1 MKLPTWVVPVLLQ
14 LLSCAGLAAG
24 DKAPLT
30 LGFSLS
36 NPNPAACS
44 TPTQPHLKA
53 LSLELDFFV
62 NVADHQF
69 KVPIMPLHLLGKKS
83 WNVYNTVNIE
93 KVKRDEAA
101 AAALE
106 AAEEE
111 RMQDADAQ
119 RRMQILRGEE
129 PTPLAIEDAPQPS
142 NSNQDGAGAR
152 ESAPGYGYGR
162 ERKRRKKAGEN
173 DTDFE
178 MRMAAED
185 RDQVREIDKQLVLRK
200 PTEAPLVDQ
209 RGNISLF
216 PETIPSSS
224 KVAEKNPEAE
234 REAAR
239 KKKEYEDQ
247 YTMRFSN
254 AAGFKQGLEKPWY
267 ALSFEEKEAIIDAAS
282 EERRE
287 EKALRRTEKRED
299 RKEAKEKARFA
310 NNFDTKGKEDYGR
323 EIPQK
328 DVWGNEDPRRQERAL
343 KRMVDN
349 DPLAMMKAGARQV
362 RQVEKER
369 KALMEERERELKEL
383 ERAERRK
390 RKERRRERDE
400 LDGFSLDG
408 PNHQSEDSE
417 RRRKR
422 KRRHHEEDGSEDGES
437 IEFILDT
444 KEKRSSSSRH
454 GDRERESE
462 KDRERRHRHK
472 ESRRSSHREEDRH
485 RHRHRSRHHD

>member
-1 MKLPTWVVPVLLQ
+1 MGTQ
-14 LLSCAGLAAG
+14 A
-24 DKAPLT
+24 
-30 LGFSLS
+30 
-36 NPNPAACS
+36 
-44 TPTQPHLKA
+44 QPHLPA

-83 WNVYNTVNIE
+83 WNVYNTANIE

-119 RRMQILRGEE
+119 RRMQILRGEQ
-129 PTPLAIEDAPQPS
+129 PTPLAIEDAPRPS
-142 NSNQDGAGAR
+142 NSNQDLTGAR
-152 ESAPGYGYGR
+152 ESSSGYGYGR

-178 MRMAAED
+178 MRMIAED
-185 RDQVREIDKQLVLRK
+185 RDQGREIDKQLVLRK

-216 PETIPSSS
+216 PETVPSSS

-234 REAAR
+234 HEAAR

-254 AAGFKQGLEKPWY
+254 AAGFKQGLDKPWY
-267 ALSFEEKEAIIDAAS
+267 ALTHEEKEAIIDAANEQRK
-282 EERRE
+282 EERALRKAGERE
-287 EKALRRTEKRED
+287 E
-299 RKEAKEKARFA
+299 RKHAKDKARFE
-310 NNFDTKGKEDYGR
+310 NHFDTRGKEDLGV
-323 EIPQK
+323 EIPDK
-328 DVWGNEDPRRQERAL
+328 DVWGNEDPRRKERAL

-362 RQVEKER
+362 RMVEKER
-369 KALMEERERELKEL
+369 RALKEERERELKEL
-383 ERAERRK
+383 EDAERRR
-390 RKERRRERDE
+390 RKERRRDRDE
-400 LDGFSLDG
+400 LESFSLDG
-408 PNHQSEDSE
+408 PDPSMEDSE

-422 KRRHHEEDGSEDGES
+422 KRRHHDEDGSDGES
-437 IEFILDT
+437 IEFILDPRD
-444 KEKRSSSSRH
+444 KRSSSTRHESRT
-454 GDRERESE
+454 RESE

-472 ESRRSSHREEDRH
+472 ESRRNSHREEDRH

>member
-1 MKLPTWVVPVLLQ
+1 MKLPNWIVPVLLQ
-14 LLSCAGLAAG
+14 LLSCAGLTSAAG
-24 DKAPLT
+24 DKAVT

-36 NPNPAACS
+36 NTNPAAFS
-44 TPTQPHLKA
+44 TPTQPHLPA
-53 LSLELDFFV
+53 VSLELDFFV

-83 WNVYNTVNIE
+83 WNVYNTANIE

-119 RRMQILRGEE
+119 RRMQILRGEQ
-129 PTPLAIEDAPQPS
+129 PTPLAIEDAPRPS
-142 NSNQDGAGAR
+142 NSNQDGGAR
-152 ESAPGYGYGR
+152 ESAFGYGYGR

-178 MRMAAED
+178 MRMIAED
-185 RDQVREIDKQLVLRK
+185 RDQGREIDKQLVLRK

-267 ALSFEEKEAIIDAAS
+267 ALTFEEKEAIIDAA
-282 EERRE
+282 
-287 EKALRRTEKRED
+287 KD
-299 RKEAKEKARFA
+299 F
-310 NNFDTKGKEDYGR
+310 GV
-323 EIPQK
+323 EIPKK
-328 DVWGNEDPRRQERAL
+328 DVWGNEDPRRKERAL
-343 KRMVDN
+343 KRMVDD
-349 DPLAMMKAGARQV
+349 DPLAIMKAGARQV
-362 RQVEKER
+362 RRVEKER
-369 KALMEERERELKEL
+369 KALREERERELKEL
-383 ERAERRK
+383 EDAERRR

-400 LDGFSLDG
+400 LEGFSLDG
-408 PNHQSEDSE
+408 PDPQ
-417 RRRKR
+417 
-422 KRRHHEEDGSEDGES
+422 
-437 IEFILDT
+437 
-444 KEKRSSSSRH
+444 EKKSSSSRYD
-454 GDRERESE
+454 GRERESE
-462 KDRERRHRHK
+462 KDRRHRHK
-472 ESRRSSHREEDRH
+472 ESRRSSHRDEDRH

>member
-1 MKLPTWVVPVLLQ
+1 MKLPNWVVPVLLQ
-14 LLSCAGLAAG
+14 LLSCAGLGSAAG
-24 DKAPLT
+24 DKASPLT
-30 LGFSLS
+30 LGFTLS
-36 NPNPAACS
+36 NRNPSAAGS
-44 TPTQPHLKA
+44 FPTQAHPQPHVLPA

-111 RMQDADAQ
+111 RMQEADAQ
-119 RRMQILRGEE
+119 RRMQILRGET
-129 PTPLAIEDAPQPS
+129 PTPLAIEEAPRPS
-142 NSNQDGAGAR
+142 DSNEDGSRSAAR
-152 ESAPGYGYGR
+152 ENGSGSGYGYGR

-178 MRMAAED
+178 MRMFAEERQNE
-185 RDQVREIDKQLVLRK
+185 RDVDKQLVLRK

-216 PETIPSSS
+216 PETVPSIT
-224 KVAEKNPEAE
+224 KAEKNPEAE

-254 AAGFKQGLEKPWY
+254 AAGFKQSLESPWY
-267 ALSFEEKEAIIDAAS
+267 SMSKSERSLGD
-282 EERRE
+282 EER
-287 EKALRRTEKRED
+287 EKDSLDINGRED
-299 RKEAKEKARFA
+299 F
-310 NNFDTKGKEDYGR
+310 GG
-323 EIPQK
+323 EIVQR
-328 DVWGNEDPRRQERAL
+328 DVWGNEDPMRKERVL
-343 KRMVDN
+343 NRMVAN

-362 RQVEKER
+362 RMVEKER
-369 KALMEERERELKEL
+369 KVLREEREKEMRELEDM
-383 ERAERRK
+383 ERK
-390 RKERRRERDE
+390 RRRERRRERDE
-400 LDGFSLDG
+400 LEGFRLDE
-408 PNHQSEDSE
+408 PVRDEDSE

-422 KRRHHEEDGSEDGES
+422 KRRYEDEGSDDGE
-437 IEFILDT
+437 LDESRLDSRART
-444 KEKRSSSSRH
+444 SSSRH
-454 GDRERESE
+454 EGRRESE
-462 KDRERRHRHK
+462 KDRERRHRRK
-472 ESRRSSHREEDRH
+472 ESRRSSHRDEGRH
-485 RHRHRSRHHD
+485 KHRHRSKHHDYD